1 MTDVPH
7 PLLVL
12 AMDHRAVMRGLFG
25 DVVPDAE
32 RQEAFGRVKDLA
44 FDALIRTIAE
54 VGTAPAN
61 LGVLIDE
68 EYGGRTIP
76 RVREAG
82 CCLVLPVE
90 ESRSSVFDINTGE
103 LALTGGENFAA
114 RLDALEPDMVKALIV
129 HNPDLPAGRRARQL
143 ARARQ
148 VLEWCLAN
156 ERPFMLEMLVPPTDG
171 QLAASGGDKDRWQR
185 EHHTELLLRVITE
198 YQDAGVWPH
207 VWKLEPL
214 AAEADYAVVADHCK
228 RGAPYPTS
236 LVLLGGGADIDAAEE
251 WVRQV
256 RGVDG
261 YIGFAIGRSLWTDAF
276 DGYLNG
282 ALDEEQV
289 VTSIAG
295 RLRRLV
301 TAYSL
306 GEDVSSAAR

>member
-25 DVVPDAE
+25 DAVPAAE
-32 RQEAFGRVKDLA
+32 RREAFGRVKDLA
-44 FDALIRTIAE
+44 FDALVRTIAE
-54 VGTAPAN
+54 GGTDPAN

-68 EYGGRTIP
+68 EYGERTIP

-90 ESRSSVFDINTGE
+90 ESRSPVFDINTGE
-103 LALTGGENFAA
+103 FVLTGGDDFAA
-114 RLDALEPDMVKALIV
+114 RLDALGPDMVKALIV
-129 HNPDLPAGRRARQL
+129 HNPELPAGRRARQT

-148 VLEWCLAN
+148 VLDWCQAN
-156 ERPFMLEMLVPPTDG
+156 RRPFMLEMLVPPTDA
-171 QLAASGGDKDRWQR
+171 QLAAEGGDKERWQR
-185 EHHTELLLRVITE
+185 AHHTELLLRTVSE

-214 AAEADYAVVADHCK
+214 AAEADYAVVADHC
-228 RGAPYPTS
+228 RAGAPYPTS
-236 LVLLGGGADIDAAEE
+236 LVLLGGGADMDAVAE
-251 WVRQV
+251 WVRQI

-261 YIGFAIGRSLWTDAF
+261 YIGFAIGRSLWIDAF
-276 DGYLNG
+276 DGYLRG
-282 ALDEEQV
+282 DLDEEQV
-289 VTSIAG
+289 VASIAG

-306 GEDVSSAAR
+306 GEDVPSAAR